1 MIKPHPQLPI
11 FQLNFYNFKIAWR
24 LFILNSKLPKLV
36 GQQSNFHGRADSLVE
51 NVINSLRD
59 RHMNFIPLIDF
70 MNSLHAKVS
79 LGNHQHLHL
88 RGLHGIPFPDHRP
101 ERPVPAELGIGRYQ
115 QISQVRGKLNIPLHR
130 MNGIHKT
137 LHFLNSISNQHGLEI
152 IAIPQS
158 VTDS

>member
-1 MIKPHPQLPI
+1 
-11 FQLNFYNFKIAWR
+11 
-24 LFILNSKLPKLV
+24 
-36 GQQSNFHGRADSLVE
+36 
-51 NVINSLRD
+51 
-59 RHMNFIPLIDF
+59 MNFIPLIDF

-137 LHFLNSISNQHGLEI
+137 FHFLDSISNQHCLEI

-158 VTDS
+158 VTDPCRNRENIFQHRGILGPVYIIGNRGLYIETLE